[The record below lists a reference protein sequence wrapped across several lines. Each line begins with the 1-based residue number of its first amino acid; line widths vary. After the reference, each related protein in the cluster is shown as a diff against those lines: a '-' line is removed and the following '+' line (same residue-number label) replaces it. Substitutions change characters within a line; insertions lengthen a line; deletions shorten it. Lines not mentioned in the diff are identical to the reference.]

1 MVLWV
6 LFWVLNGNYSIMSNL
21 SRFLS
26 HSHKDIDKIRK
37 IRDLFE
43 LVNCD
48 PIMFYLKCLD
58 DSTTEL
64 EDFIKKEIEVRN
76 VFIYCKSRNA
86 ESSKW
91 VQMELDYIRSLER
104 NRIYT
109 IDIENG
115 FENNI
120 VQILVNISNLIKK
133 NSVMIY
139 VADNDFPY
147 AEKLKEQCLKHG
159 YKVNIVN
166 SGDSSVPSMKQI
178 EQWEYEKIKQQWA
191 HYFEH
196 SLVPQFEEICKTG
209 IFVPIISN
217 SFHNGDWGSYMYG
230 KIMHWFDSHPEYDIL
245 KTSPDQEIYL
255 FLQQLSSLSSK

>member
-1 MVLWV
+1 M
-6 LFWVLNGNYSIMSNL
+6 NNL
-21 SRFLS
+21 SIFLS

-37 IRDLFE
+37 VRDLFE
-43 LVNCD
+43 LVDCD

-58 DSTTEL
+58 DGTTEL
-64 EDFIKKEIEVRN
+64 EDFIKKEIEARN

-91 VQMELDYIRSLER
+91 VQMELDYIRSLDK

-115 FENNI
+115 FEDNI

-133 NSVMIY
+133 NTILIY
-139 VADNDFPY
+139 VSDNHLSY
-147 AEKLKEQCLKHG
+147 AEKLKEQCIKHG
-159 YKVNIVN
+159 YKVNILN
-166 SGDSSVPSMKQI
+166 GGDSLVPSMKQI
-178 EQWEYEKIKQQWA
+178 KQWEYETIKNQWGN
-191 HYFEH
+191 YFEH
-196 SLVPQFEEICKTG
+196 TLVPQFEDICRTG

-217 SFHNGDWGSYMYG
+217 SFYNGDWGSYMYG

-245 KTSPDQEIYL
+245 KTSPDQDIEIV
-255 FLQQLSSLSSK
+255 LQQLSVLSSK